1 MPNSIIQKLLEPKAF
16 DAFIQENMKI
26 STYKADWKGEM
37 SVEYEPSKAYQAVLA
52 EYAAAMVGSVID
64 KNAEKPTHQMPTAR
78 ELVGAIA
85 RMGDE
90 WQMDN
95 DRLDRFYYLEGRY
108 RSRVVN
114 FSDEQK
120 KAEFAKLIKFLFDPF
135 EKAVIAP
142 HKRIDMLYFEG
153 LFNGTQTVNA
163 NNNKASDV
171 AYSYEFGVQRIKTQ
185 FGQWSNPYARPVDDF
200 QYVVDLAAAK
210 GKSVLKVRM
219 SKKTFRQLAT
229 TNQLKDHFVVKLNGI
244 DVSKSDVGLNHVNT
258 YLQDKLL
265 PTIEIEPDRF
275 ITLADG
281 SSVNLTKDDRVVFM
295 CATRVAI
302 LKAADPLEMV
312 DPLPNK
318 VYSTYDDNLVGMWRD
333 SRGRFID
340 YEMWGTPVFT
350 GRNEYFILK
359 TDEVES
365 TFVPPVDPN
374 ATPRIL
380 PFKTAESFECNEGAS
395 DTEVI
400 SFSTQGL
407 TGKVKAVLSGA
418 NKALFT
424 LGDIEMGVGGGS
436 IEVTYTPGATAGD
449 ATHAAKLTL
458 SAQNVTPGVEI
469 TLNGTSHDVA

>member
-1 MPNSIIQKLLEPKAF
+1 MDSILQKLLEPKAF
-16 DAFIQENMKI
+16 DAFIQENMKL
-26 STYKADWKGEM
+26 STYKADWKQEM
-37 SVEYEPSKAYQAVLA
+37 DVEYEPSKAYQAILA

-108 RSRVVN
+108 RSRVAN
-114 FSDEQK
+114 FSEEQR
-120 KAEFAKLIKFLFDPF
+120 KAEFAKLVKYLFDPF

-142 HKRIDMLYFEG
+142 HKRIGMLYYEG
-153 LFNGTQTVNA
+153 LFNGTQSVSSL
-163 NNNKASDV
+163 NNTASDI
-171 AYSYEFGVQRIKTQ
+171 AYSYDLGVERIKTQ

-200 QYVVDLAAAK
+200 QHVVDLAAAK

-219 SKKTFRQLAT
+219 SKKTFRRMAT
-229 TNQLKDHFVVKLNGI
+229 TNQLKDHFVVKLNGV
-244 DVSKSDVGLNHVNT
+244 DVAKSDVGLTHVNT
-258 YLQDKLL
+258 YLEDKLL

-275 ITLADG
+275 VTLADG

-295 CATRVAI
+295 CATRVAV

-333 SRGRFID
+333 SRGRFVD
-340 YEMWGTPVFT
+340 YEMWGTPVFI
-350 GRNEYFILK
+350 GKNEYFILK

-365 TFVPPVDPN
+365 SFVAPFDPT
-374 ATPRIL
+374 ATPVIL
-380 PFKTAESFECNEGAS
+380 PFKTAETLECNEGAS

-400 SFSTQGL
+400 AFSTQGI
-407 TGKVKAVLSGA
+407 TGKVKAVLGGTD
-418 NKALFT
+418 KARFA
-424 LGDIEMGVGGGS
+424 LGNIELGEGGGN
-436 IEVTYTPGATAGD
+436 IEITYTPGDTAGD
-449 ATHAAKLTL
+449 VEHAATLTL
-458 SAQNVTPGVEI
+458 SAPNVAENVVI
-469 TLNGTSHDVA
+469 ALNGVSHDVA